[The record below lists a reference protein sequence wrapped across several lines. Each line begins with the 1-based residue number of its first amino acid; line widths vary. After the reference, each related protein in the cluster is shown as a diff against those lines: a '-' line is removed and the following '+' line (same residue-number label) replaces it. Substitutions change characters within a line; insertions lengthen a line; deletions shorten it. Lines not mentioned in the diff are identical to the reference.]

1 VRRGHREVHTQVIT
15 SRAERG
21 RTASRNRHAGSVS
34 RLCHDTVCA
43 SRTLISICLH
53 SSSPST
59 RGLAASRG
67 GSWQES
73 RVADLAQWLR
83 KGDLLVAND
92 SKVFPA
98 RLLGKRAG
106 GGRAECLLLEPIEL
120 VAELRPSTHYFAEE
134 QFSYELNW
142 WALVNP
148 GQKLQQGARIDFTD
162 TDRAPGIALTG
173 EVLEVDATGRRRVR
187 LTAVGAPVS
196 EAIDRLGH
204 IPLPPYI
211 RRPDTD
217 DDRARYQTMFAKW
230 RGSIAAPTAGLH
242 FDDALMAAL
251 AAAGI
256 GAASVTLH
264 VGYGTFKPV
273 TAEDTR
279 DHSVDPE
286 RWEVTGA
293 TAEAIDRARANG
305 GRIVAVGTTTT
316 RALESAARATGRVD
330 TGAGSTDLCI
340 TPGFRFQAVDA
351 LLTNFHLPKSSLL
364 MLVAAFGGRDLILAA
379 YRDAIAREFA
389 FYSYG
394 DAMLILRPSGIGY
407 DRQSSPV

>member
-1 VRRGHREVHTQVIT
+1 VPRYGVRVADFDFDLPPHLIAQHPRPRGE
-15 SRAERG
+15 
-21 RTASRNRHAGSVS
+21 S
-34 RLCHDTVCA
+34 RLLVVDV
-43 SRTLISICLH
+43 
-53 SSSPST
+53 
-59 RGLAASRG
+59 AAG
-67 GSWQES
+67 TWQES
-73 RVADLAQWLR
+73 RVADLARWLR
-83 KGDLLVAND
+83 AGDLLVAND

-98 RLLGKRAG
+98 RLLGRRAG
-106 GGRAECLLLEPIEL
+106 GGRAECLLLERNEL
-120 VAELRPSTHYFAEE
+120 VADLP
-134 QFSYELNW
+134 QISYELIW

-162 TDRAPGIALTG
+162 DERAPGIALSG
-173 EVLEVDATGRRRVR
+173 EILDIDATGRRCVR
-187 LTAVGAPVS
+187 LTATGVPVA

-230 RGSIAAPTAGLH
+230 TGSIAAPTAGLH
-242 FDDALMAAL
+242 FDDALMGSL

-256 GAASVTLH
+256 GHAPVTLH

-273 TAEDTR
+273 TAEDTSAHR
-279 DHSVDPE
+279 VDPE
-286 RWEVTGA
+286 RWEVTAA
-293 TAEAIDRARANG
+293 TAAAIATTRALG

-316 RALESAARATGRVD
+316 RALESAARATGVVEA
-330 TGAGSTDLCI
+330 GAGSTDLCI

-379 YRDAIAREFA
+379 YRDAIARAFT

-394 DAMLILRPSGIGY
+394 DAMLVIRP
-407 DRQSSPV
+407 RRHLT